1 VKPRPFFQ
9 VGFLDGTQGGGHEYM
24 GGFGIPQ
31 TPGPRRRARV
41 RGVAAVEGYVGPEKL
56 VEVVVV
62 ALLGVVL

>member
-1 VKPRPFFQ
+1 
-9 VGFLDGTQGGGHEYM
+9 M